1 MNEVA
6 VAVVFQRRTPYVD
19 ARLAALRS
27 HLQSTKVNAIA
38 IYGDSEPSPWW
49 NDPSKL
55 DEWKLT
61 GDNWK
66 AALPGVLRADTM
78 RVVAICGYSHPAMRA
93 AARLAR
99 ADGTRTILMSDST
112 HLGRSRH
119 PVKEWLKRRWVSK
132 HFDAAFVSGARA
144 AFYVESLGIPRQR
157 VWRGYDVVDNAHFAD
172 GAERARQK
180 ATEHRQAMGLPERF
194 FLFVGRFAEE
204 KNLFRL
210 LDAYAA
216 YRSRARAGAWD
227 LVMVGTGPLGQELKQ
242 RASALN
248 LEGLLWAG
256 SKMADE
262 LPVYYGLGTAII
274 LPSTR
279 ESWGLSINEAMACGL
294 PVLASDQCGSV
305 PDLVFPGI
313 NGMVF
318 DPRDSDQIAD
328 AMTRLSSGDVDLA
341 AMGEASRRLVA
352 NHTTQTWAEALGDC
366 INSVAG

>member
-1 MNEVA
+1 MND
-6 VAVVFQRRTPYVD
+6 VAVVFQRRTPYID
-19 ARLAALRS
+19 ARLAALRN
-27 HLQSTKVNAIA
+27 HLSSTRVHAIA

-61 GDNWK
+61 GEDWK
-66 AALPGVLRADTM
+66 ATLPGVLPTDAI

-93 AARLAR
+93 AARLGR
-99 ADGTRTILMSDST
+99 AGGTGTILMSDST

-119 PVKEWLKRRWVSK
+119 PVKEWLKRRWVSR

-144 AFYVESLGIPRQR
+144 AFYAESLGIPRHR
-157 VWRGYDVVDNAHFAD
+157 VWRGYDVVDNAHFAN
-172 GAERARQK
+172 GAQRVRQN
-180 ATEHRQAMGLPERF
+180 AAEHRRTMGLPERF

-216 YRSRARAGAWD
+216 YRSGARDRAWD
-227 LVMVGTGPLGQELKQ
+227 LVMVGIGPQKQELKD
-242 RASALN
+242 RASAKHI
-248 LEGLLWAG
+248 EGLHWVG

-262 LPVYYGLGTAII
+262 LPAYYGLAKAII

-313 NGMVF
+313 NGAVF
-318 DPRDSDQIAD
+318 DPLDTNQITG
-328 AMTRLSSGDVDLA
+328 AMTRLSGDDVDLA

-352 NHTTQTWAEALGDC
+352 NHTTQIWAEALTDC
-366 INSVAG
+366 IRAVAG